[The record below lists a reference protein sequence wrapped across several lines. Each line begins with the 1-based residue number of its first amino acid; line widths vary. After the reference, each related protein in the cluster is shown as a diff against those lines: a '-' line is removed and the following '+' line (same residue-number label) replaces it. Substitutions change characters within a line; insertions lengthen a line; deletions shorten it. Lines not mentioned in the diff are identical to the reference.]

1 MGGPGVSGVTRTSA
15 TAELVVPRSIPI
27 ARTGLVETG
36 TCVEADVASAV
47 KLTNSLLALGVPPT
61 DPPVAEQP
69 C

>member
-1 MGGPGVSGVTRTSA
+1 MSGVTKTSA

-27 ARTGLVETG
+27 ARTGLVEAG
-36 TCVEADVASAV
+36 TCVEADVARAV
-47 KLTNSLLALGVPPT
+47 KLTNSLSALGAPPT